1 VSVENTQASPMS
13 GNIPAAHD
21 EMTKKTLTENP
32 KRKIILAI
40 NIGQREYKHKHSSG
54 TKLFQRVVAQLPIS
68 CIIDVFIH

>member
-1 VSVENTQASPMS
+1 MYFLCVVLCTLKVQS
-13 GNIPAAHD
+13 
-21 EMTKKTLTENP
+21 TKYKKYNFHPDNMHP